1 MPPLFNNKGASMLN
15 SMTGFARI
23 CREVN
28 GVSYAVEIRTVNNRY
43 FKPSIKLPEAAA
55 FLEQEIEKL
64 LRDNIYRGSVNYF
77 LRYKNISGEPMYEI
91 DSAAL
96 KSYVEKLNNISRPN
110 SGVECRINLAD
121 LLLLPG
127 VVRAQEPENE
137 KAEQLKKAVFEVTAQ
152 AIEQLKNMRQQEG
165 AALAEDLEQQCGQIS
180 GLLED
185 IKARKQVVVVE
196 YRDRLAARVK
206 DLLQSVRLELD
217 SDTLAREVALFA
229 DRSDIGEEIIRLGSH
244 IEQFIASCK
253 QSEHA
258 GRKLDFISQEMLR
271 EANTI
276 ASKASDAKICLDVVQ
291 IKSCI
296 ERIKEQVQNVE

>member
-1 MPPLFNNKGASMLN
+1 
-15 SMTGFARI
+15 MTGFARV
-23 CREVN
+23 CREIN
-28 GVSYAVEIRTVNNRY
+28 SISYAVEIRSVNNRY
-43 FKPSIKLPEAAA
+43 FKPNIKLPEPAA
-55 FLEQEIEKL
+55 FLEQEIERL

-96 KSYVEKLNNISRPN
+96 KSYVEKLNGVSRPQ
-110 SGVECRINLAD
+110 SGIDCTINLAD

-127 VVRAQEPENE
+127 VVRPQEPENE
-137 KAEQLKKAVFEVTAQ
+137 KADNLKKAVFEVTAL
-152 AIEQLKNMRQQEG
+152 ALEQMKKMREQEG
-165 AALAEDLEQQCGQIS
+165 SALADDLFGQCSQIG
-180 GLLED
+180 GLLEE
-185 IKARKQVVVVE
+185 IKIRKLVVVQE
-196 YRDRLAARVK
+196 YRDRLSARVK
-206 DLLQSVRLELD
+206 DLLQSARLELD

-229 DRSDIGEEIIRLGSH
+229 DRSDISEEIIRLGSH
-244 IEQFIASCK
+244 IEQFVASCK
-253 QSEHA
+253 QGEHT

-296 ERIKEQVQNVE
+296 ERIKEQVQNIE

>member
-1 MPPLFNNKGASMLN
+1 
-15 SMTGFARI
+15 MTGFARI
-23 CREVN
+23 CREVD
-28 GVSYAVEIRTVNNRY
+28 GISYAVEIRTVNNRY
-43 FKPSIKLPEAAA
+43 FKPSIRLPETAA

-96 KSYVEKLNNISRPN
+96 KSYITKLNSINRPD
-110 SGVECRINLAD
+110 GGIECRINLAD

-127 VVRAQEPENE
+127 VVRPQEPENE
-137 KAEQLKKAVFEVTAQ
+137 KAQQLRKAVLEVTGQAVEQLKQ
-152 AIEQLKNMRQQEG
+152 MRSREG
-165 AALAEDLEQQCGQIS
+165 ESLFEDLRQQCGQIS
-180 GLLED
+180 SLLED
-185 IKARKQVVVVE
+185 IKLRKKVVVDE

-206 DLLQSVRLELD
+206 ELLASVRLELD
-217 SDTLAREVALFA
+217 SDVLAREVALFA
-229 DRSDIGEEIIRLGSH
+229 DRSDVGEEIIRLNSH
-244 IEQFIASCK
+244 IEQLIVSCRTG
-253 QSEHA
+253 EHT

-296 ERIKEQVQNVE
+296 ERVKEQVQNVE

>member
-1 MPPLFNNKGASMLN
+1 
-15 SMTGFARI
+15 MTGFARV
-23 CREVN
+23 CREIN
-28 GVSYAVEIRTVNNRY
+28 SISYAVEIRSVNNRY
-43 FKPSIKLPEAAA
+43 FKPNIKLPEPAA
-55 FLEQEIEKL
+55 FLEQEIERL

-96 KSYVEKLNNISRPN
+96 KSYVEKLNGVSRPQ
-110 SGVECRINLAD
+110 SGIDCTINLAD

-127 VVRAQEPENE
+127 VVRPQEPENE
-137 KAEQLKKAVFEVTAQ
+137 KADNLKKAVFEVTAL
-152 AIEQLKNMRQQEG
+152 ALEQMKKMREQEG
-165 AALAEDLEQQCGQIS
+165 SALADDLFGQCSQIG
-180 GLLED
+180 GLLEE
-185 IKARKQVVVVE
+185 IKIRKLVVVQE

-206 DLLQSVRLELD
+206 DLLQSARLELD

-229 DRSDIGEEIIRLGSH
+229 DRSDISEEIIRLGSH
-244 IEQFIASCK
+244 IEQFAASCK
-253 QSEHA
+253 QGEHT

-296 ERIKEQVQNVE
+296 ERIKEQVQNIE

>member
-1 MPPLFNNKGASMLN
+1 
-15 SMTGFARI
+15 MTGFARI
-23 CREVN
+23 CREI
-28 GVSYAVEIRTVNNRY
+28 GGISYAVEIRTVNNRY
-43 FKPSIKLPEAAA
+43 FKPNIRLPESAA

-64 LRDNIYRGSVNYF
+64 LRQNVYRGAVNYI

-96 KSYVEKLNNISRPN
+96 KSYIARLNSVSQPD

-127 VVRAQEPENE
+127 VVRPQEPENE
-137 KAEQLKKAVFEVTAQ
+137 QAEQLKKAVLEVTAQ
-152 AIEQLKNMRQQEG
+152 AVEQLKIMRSQEG
-165 AALAEDLEQQCGQIS
+165 QALAEDLAAQCSQIKN
-180 GLLED
+180 LLEN
-185 IKARKQVVVVE
+185 IETRKQVVVSE

-206 DLLQSVRLELD
+206 ELLSAVRLELD
-217 SDTLAREVALFA
+217 SDILAREVAIFA

-244 IEQFIASCK
+244 LRQFVESCQKEQR
-253 QSEHA
+253 A
-258 GRKLDFISQEMLR
+258 GRKLDFIAQEMLR
-271 EANTI
+271 ETNTI
-276 ASKASDAKICLDVVQ
+276 ASKASDAKVCLDVVQ

>member
-1 MPPLFNNKGASMLN
+1 MLN
-15 SMTGFARI
+15 SMTGFARV

-28 GVSYAVEIRTVNNRY
+28 GISYAVEIRTVNNRY
-43 FKPSIKLPEAAA
+43 FKPNIKLPETAA
-55 FLEQEIEKL
+55 FLEQEIERL

-77 LRYKNISGEPMYEI
+77 LRYKNVSGEPMYEI

-96 KSYVEKLNNISRPN
+96 KSYIEKLNGISRPQ
-110 SGVECRINLAD
+110 SGVQCAINLAD

-127 VVRAQEPENE
+127 VIRPQEPENE
-137 KAEQLKKAVFEVTAQ
+137 KADNLKKAVFEVTAV
-152 AIEQLKNMRQQEG
+152 ALEQMKKMRAQEG
-165 AALAEDLEQQCGQIS
+165 AALADDLNQQCSQIG

-185 IKARKQVVVVE
+185 IKTRKKVVVQE

-217 SDTLAREVALFA
+217 SDVLAREVALFA

-244 IEQFIASCK
+244 IEQLIASCK
-253 QSEHA
+253 HGENT

-296 ERIKEQVQNVE
+296 ERIKEQVQNIE

>member
-1 MPPLFNNKGASMLN
+1 MLN
-15 SMTGFARI
+15 SMTGFARV
-23 CREVN
+23 CRDIN
-28 GVSYAVEIRTVNNRY
+28 GISYAVEIRTVNNRY
-43 FKPSIKLPEAAA
+43 FKPSIRMPEAAG

-64 LRDNIYRGSVNYF
+64 LRQNIYRGAINYL
-77 LRYKNISGEPMYEI
+77 LRYKNVSGEPMYEI

-96 KSYVEKLNNISRPN
+96 KTYIEKLNALQCSSTSQCN
-110 SGVECRINLAD
+110 INLAD

-127 VVRAQEPENE
+127 VVRPQEPENE
-137 KAEQLKKAVFEVTAQ
+137 KAQQVRQAVFEVTGQ
-152 AIEQLKNMRQQEG
+152 AIEQLKKMRAQEG
-165 AALAEDLEQQCGQIS
+165 QSLAQDLKQQCDRIK

-185 IKARKQVVVVE
+185 IQSRAKLVINE
-196 YRDRLAARVK
+196 YQNRLAARVK
-206 DLLQSVRLELD
+206 ELLASSRLEID
-217 SDTLAREVALFA
+217 KDMLAREVAMFA

-244 IEQFIASCK
+244 LEQFLVNC
-253 QSEHA
+253 QTGDYA

-276 ASKASDAKICLDVVQ
+276 ASKASDAKICLDVVE

>member
-1 MPPLFNNKGASMLN
+1 MLN
-15 SMTGFARI
+15 SMTGFARV
-23 CREVN
+23 CREIDGIN
-28 GVSYAVEIRTVNNRY
+28 YAVEIRTVNNRY
-43 FKPSIKLPEAAA
+43 FKPGIRVPEAAA

-64 LRDNIYRGSVNYF
+64 LRQNIYRGAVNYF

-96 KSYVEKLNNISRPN
+96 KSYVAKLNSIDHPSG
-110 SGVECRINLAD
+110 GVECRINLAD

-127 VVRAQEPENE
+127 VVRPQEPENE
-137 KAEQLKKAVFEVTAQ
+137 KAQQLRKAILEVTAQ
-152 AIEQLKNMRQQEG
+152 AVEQLKAMRKQEG
-165 AALAEDLEQQCGQIS
+165 GALAEDICQQCSQIKN
-180 GLLED
+180 LLED
-185 IKARKQVVVVE
+185 IKTRKHVVVAE

-206 DLLQSVRLELD
+206 ELLESARLELD

-244 IEQFIASCK
+244 IEQMITGCQK
-253 QSEHA
+253 EEQA